1 MSKMNLA
8 LIGCGGFGSGYVREL
23 ADHPDARLLAVCD
36 TNREHANAA
45 AEQTGARACTELDQA
60 LDTPGLNGV
69 IIATPNY
76 LHASMT
82 CAAAERGLHVLCE
95 KPMATTSQ
103 NARQM
108 VKACQENSV
117 RLMIGLSSRY
127 EQIFQRALD
136 LTRSGELGTPLLLTN
151 VYHFTLQPPQPGRTW
166 HTDAKLM
173 GGGALIQ
180 MGIHSLDRLCWF
192 AGAQVK
198 SVCAQI
204 RKAGGRWADNIGLC
218 QVVFDNHILGQ
229 VEVSGVANPSR
240 NEMTIHLSKGQ
251 IIVKSKDLRWYDG
264 EWHEESYETDRFAVE
279 VQDFVD
285 AIRDNREPFCSGELA
300 LPTHELCFA
309 AYRSSSEERV
319 LRLIGGEYR

>member
-8 LIGCGGFGSGYVREL
+8 LIGCGGFGSGYIREL
-23 ADHPDARLLAVCD
+23 TDHPDARLLAVCD
-36 TNREHANAA
+36 TNREHADAA
-45 AEQTGARACTELDQA
+45 AEQTGARACTKLDQA
-60 LDTPGLNGV
+60 LETPGLDGV

-82 CAAAERGLHVLCE
+82 CAAAEQGLHVLCE

-103 NARQM
+103 DARQM
-108 VKACQENSV
+108 IKTCRENDV

-127 EQIFQRALD
+127 GQIFRRALS

-151 VYHFTLQPPQPGRTW
+151 VNHYTLQPPRPGRTW
-166 HTDAKLM
+166 HADAKLM

-198 SVCAQI
+198 SVYAQI
-204 RKAGGRWADNIGLC
+204 HKAGGRWADNIDLC
-218 QVVFDNHILGQ
+218 QVVFDNNILGQ

-251 IIVKSKDLRWYDG
+251 IIVGRKDLRWHDG
-264 EWHEESYETDRFAVE
+264 AWHEESYETDRFAVE

-285 AIRDNREPFCSGELA
+285 AIRDDREPFCSGELA
-300 LPTHELCFA
+300 LPAHELCFA
-309 AYRSSSEERV
+309 AYRSSSEGRV
-319 LRLIGGEYR
+319 LRLIEGEYR